1 MTETAPARQGFL
13 ARLAPFSRD
22 FWVINVIE
30 LFERGAFY
38 SVVAV
43 LAVYLTLQ
51 RGIEPGIVGAVL
63 GSLFYL
69 NYFIPL
75 VSAPFSEKYGYKAG
89 LAVSFAAVGAGY
101 ATLMFASSVTGLVAG
116 VLLVGFGAGV
126 FKPLAAALIG
136 QTTTEDQRT
145 FGFVLYYMFV
155 NIGAFLFPLLVGL
168 AGLWNPGWL
177 NPAAFGVGVGL
188 AALNLVLSLVVFRNV
203 RAPQRQASVLASLRP
218 LVEVFREW
226 RLGLLVVIYTGF
238 WILYAM
244 NQSWLAVYMVE
255 FGRMPAEFNAAF
267 LTTLLALGVIVGAPI
282 VGFFQK
288 GKPALPS
295 MAVGIALFVTGFV
308 VMSFSSGPALF
319 VLGVLLFCFGEVAT
333 HPAYLSYV
341 AGLAPPGKD
350 SVYLGFSFLAIG
362 AGYTIGTSAGGVLY
376 GRFAQ
381 DSGQPTLFWAVMA
394 SVGLV
399 TLALLLL
406 YNRFLAPGRAATS
419 PRMRI
424 AGPIAAAVALLL
436 VPGLVASA
444 MVVDG
449 EGRAAPILGG
459 GGALA
464 VVALADQA
472 GNTAE
477 GDASEATFTLPTG
490 AKGNATFT
498 LTWADE
504 AGGAGTTNQPDT
516 FKVQVQ
522 GPGGISVQSA
532 DTPNPAGGEGEIVV
546 SVPAVPGVYTVTV
559 RLTQAGDQV
568 VQVGPIPVAAGQQPD
583 AGNDWVLAAAY
594 EAPR

>member
-1 MTETAPARQGFL
+1 MTETAAARPGLL

-43 LAVYLTLQ
+43 LAVYLNLE
-51 RGIEPGIVGAVL
+51 RGIDAGIVGAVL

-101 ATLMFASSVTGLVAG
+101 AMLAFASSVAALVTG

-126 FKPLAAALIG
+126 FKPLAAALIS
-136 QTTTEDQRT
+136 QTTTEEQRT

-155 NIGAFLFPLLVGL
+155 NLGAFLFPLAVGLVGL
-168 AGLWNPGWL
+168 SNPAWL
-177 NPAAFGVGVGL
+177 NGAAFGVGVGL

-203 RAPQRQASVLASLRP
+203 RPPRRDATFGSSLRP
-218 LVEVFREW
+218 LLEVVREW
-226 RLGLLVVIYTGF
+226 RLGVLVLVYTGF

-244 NQSWLAVYMVE
+244 NQSWLPVYMVE
-255 FGRMPAEFNAAF
+255 FERMPAEFNAAF
-267 LTTLLALGVIVGAPI
+267 LTTLLALGVILGAPLVGAL
-282 VGFFQK
+282 QK
-288 GKPALPS
+288 GRPALPS
-295 MAVGIALFVTGFV
+295 MAVGIALFVSGFV
-308 VMSFSSGPALF
+308 LMSFSTGPVLF
-319 VLGVLLFCFGEVAT
+319 VAGVLLFCLGEVAT

-362 AGYTIGTSAGGVLY
+362 LGYTIGTSAGGVLY
-376 GRFAQ
+376 GNLAQ
-381 DSGQPTLFWAVMA
+381 EAGRPTLFWAVMA

-419 PRMRI
+419 ARMRVV
-424 AGPIAAAVALLL
+424 GPAAAALALLL

-444 MVVDG
+444 VVLDG
-449 EGRAAPILGG
+449 EGVAPV
-459 GGALA
+459 GAGEDGDVA
-464 VVALADQA
+464 VFLLTPET
-472 GNTAE
+472 GTTAE
-477 GDASEATFTLPTG
+477 GAATEIPFTFAPG
-490 AKGNATFT
+490 ATGNATFT
-498 LTWADE
+498 LVWQDE
-504 AGGAGTTNQPDT
+504 AATTGATNQPDT
-516 FKVQVQ
+516 FKLEVR
-522 GPGGISVQSA
+522 GPGGVEVQSE
-532 DTPNPAGGEGEIVV
+532 DTANDPGGDGTITVTLPAT
-546 SVPAVPGVYTVTV
+546 PGDYTVTV
-559 RLTQAGDQV
+559 RLVQAGDNV
-568 VQVGPIPVAAGQQPD
+568 VQVGPIPVSTGQQPD
-583 AGNDWVLAAAY
+583 DGNAWELTGGYDST
-594 EAPR
+594 